1 MDRVGPFLPLL
12 LFVLALVWQGIKALS
27 RVAGPPPS
35 EVDDVAEA
43 RARAAAALAA
53 AAMRRTAPH
62 LRRSPWDAPPPP
74 PTPPRPTPPRP
85 TPPPVTSQ
93 SAPPLLQPVPAAR
106 ERRLPA
112 PFGGA
117 SVREAIIAS
126 EVLGP
131 PVALR

>member
-27 RVAGPPPS
+27 RVAAPPPS
-35 EVDDVAEA
+35 EVDDLAEA

-53 AAMRRTAPH
+53 AGRRRTTPH
-62 LRRSPWDAPPPP
+62 LQRAPWDAPPPP
-74 PTPPRPTPPRP
+74 PTPP
-85 TPPPVTSQ
+85 PPVTPQ
-93 SAPPLLQPVPAAR
+93 SAPPLQPVPTAR
-106 ERRLPA
+106 GRRLPA